1 METVH
6 SYYMCFP
13 FIKIIDHDIISRSC
27 PILAVPLVSL
37 HLLLI
42 RNSLIRNS
50 LIRNSIIRNSL
61 IRSHLIRNIP
71 LHHPVPLAQ
80 HAPQVRVIHPF

>member
-1 METVH
+1 MVLMETVH

-27 PILAVPLVSL
+27 PILAVPLVNL

-50 LIRNSIIRNSL
+50 IIRSL
-61 IRSHLIRNIP
+61 PIRSLPIHNIP

-80 HAPQVRVIHPF
+80 HALQVRVIHPF